1 MLAKIKKGKSVITAS
16 VLVLVATLFLNINK
30 SSFELFLFDSLESVN
45 SYDLGYSSLK
55 QFLGIDTV
63 VSLGVTNTEIILGL
77 SKNFLFTGL
86 PKIPKMLGNK
96 LLGTNERPIIEDI
109 KFDIKF
115 VNIV

>member
-16 VLVLVATLFLNINK
+16 VLVLAATLFLNINK
-30 SSFELFLFDSLESVN
+30 SSLELFLFDSLESVN

-77 SKNFLFTGL
+77 SKNF
-86 PKIPKMLGNK
+86 
-96 LLGTNERPIIEDI
+96 
-109 KFDIKF
+109 
-115 VNIV
+115 